1 MADIAMCKG
10 DRCTMKETCYRY
22 KAKVN
27 EYGQSYFA
35 EAPHKDKVDEDNNT
49 ICGHYWEVDKIKSRG
64 IGVEIKKK

>member
-27 EYGQSYFA
+27 EYGQS
-35 EAPHKDKVDEDNNT
+35 
-49 ICGHYWEVDKIKSRG
+49 
-64 IGVEIKKK
+64 